1 MTTDKTFQEIYSSKK
16 SSLIM
21 LICSYTLIGGFL
33 YSHIDLPWWA
43 KITGFLSF
51 GLSISIDGILS
62 LREYKRFVVM
72 SHEFYKTLEEREKAI
87 QQIKLIAE
95 GADPV
100 KLGDSLL
107 LANQGLLESVKHSGM
122 SGAYK
127 KFEVNG
133 EFDSVLLLKRKSL
146 PLDEIIEILHKSDE
160 L

>member
-1 MTTDKTFQEIYSSKK
+1 
-16 SSLIM
+16 
-21 LICSYTLIGGFL
+21 
-33 YSHIDLPWWA
+33 
-43 KITGFLSF
+43 
-51 GLSISIDGILS
+51 
-62 LREYKRFVVM
+62 M

-100 KLGDSLL
+100 KLGDSLM